1 MFCGSVDL
9 SRMDTKYG
17 DNSELSNTE
26 TEFGDKNRLFYD
38 DDPFTDKE
46 IQYRLKAFDR

>member
-1 MFCGSVDL
+1 
-9 SRMDTKYG
+9 MDTKYG

-46 IQYRLKAFDR
+46 IQYRLKAFDRWNLLLS